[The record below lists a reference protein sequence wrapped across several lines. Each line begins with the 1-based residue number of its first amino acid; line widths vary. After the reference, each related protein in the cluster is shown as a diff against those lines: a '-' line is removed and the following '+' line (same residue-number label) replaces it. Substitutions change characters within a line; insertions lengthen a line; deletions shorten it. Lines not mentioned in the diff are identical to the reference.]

1 MIIENTKDLIEYLEF
16 CKTDNLKIG
25 TMSGSFDCLHEGH
38 KYSLIFAKEKVDR
51 LIVLLNSDESISIY
65 KGKHRPIQKI
75 NRRLEEL
82 ENIYPEIAYFVFNE
96 LVPNEILDLI
106 QPDSHFIS
114 KDWEANPVEKHIILK
129 HGGEVIT
136 HPHLN
141 DISTTKYLQ
150 DTNLYTE
157 SKKAI
162 FFDRD
167 GTINEDTGYLNNL
180 IDIEINQDNLEGLM
194 EISKLDFLNI
204 IVTNQSG
211 VSKGLL
217 DIDTL
222 NVINDKI
229 IEIIEKHKGRIDKV
243 YYDTSNSDNPSQ
255 FRKPNNGMILKACN
269 EFDISLKDSWMI
281 GDKDSDIKLGKM
293 CNMKTIYIEN
303 KNYVYDS
310 EIKPDFYVKNLLE
323 ASKIIKS

>member
-1 MIIENTKDLIEYLEF
+1 MQVFINKVTCSAVEHF
-16 CKTDNLKIG
+16 CWICN
-25 TMSGSFDCLHEGH
+25 
-38 KYSLIFAKEKVDR
+38 
-51 LIVLLNSDESISIY
+51 
-65 KGKHRPIQKI
+65 IQRK
-75 NRRLEEL
+75 
-82 ENIYPEIAYFVFNE
+82 
-96 LVPNEILDLI
+96 
-106 QPDSHFIS
+106 
-114 KDWEANPVEKHIILK
+114 
-129 HGGEVIT
+129 
-136 HPHLN
+136 
-141 DISTTKYLQ
+141 
-150 DTNLYTE
+150 
-157 SKKAI
+157 
-162 FFDRD
+162 
-167 GTINEDTGYLNNL
+167 
-180 IDIEINQDNLEGLM
+180 
-194 EISKLDFLNI
+194 NI